1 MDKKYVN
8 YIIFFKNYIILIWAK
23 KTQFKKVFT
32 YLKLQTLK
40 KIKNN
45 QPEPAEL
52 GKSEPHLLVQVIKY
66 IPKAI
71 IKKAILK
78 KLTGNITAM
87 SVATGETI
95 VEKTIPFDTFI
106 QIIDGAAEVIIDKK
120 VHQLKLGNGIIIPAH
135 TKHSIIANEQFKM
148 ISTVIKCGY
157 EL

>member
-1 MDKKYVN
+1 M
-8 YIIFFKNYIILIWAK
+8 
-23 KTQFKKVFT
+23 T
-32 YLKLQTLK
+32 YLKQQSLK

-45 QPEPAEL
+45 QPDPAEL
-52 GKSEPHLLVQVIKY
+52 GKSEPHLLVQIIKY

-87 SVATGETI
+87 SVATGETV

-135 TKHSIIANEQFKM
+135 AKHSIIAHEQFKM